1 MLWNADAGA
10 ADAVG
15 KDIIAVLNG
24 EPITLVE
31 AEQRVVFQLYRLRG
45 NIYQLLKRET
55 EKLVE
60 QKLLAAEATR
70 RGVTVDTLIELE
82 VAQKTAPVSDED
94 VRQYIMKHSK
104 SGGVTPLRKERT
116 RNYLNRLALIQRRMD
131 YIDGLCKQADFKFL
145 LTLPRPPRLEIE
157 TAGEPWRGNPA
168 AAVTVVHFAAFNCQ
182 PCSQSVRMIETL
194 LRDFPDQIRWV
205 HRNYFSVGD
214 EVALAAARLG
224 EVAHEKGRFWQ
235 FHDKVFNTQKRLDQA
250 GLQTI
255 ARNLD
260 LEGTTPPDRGFEDR
274 VLLKVKTDVND
285 AQQSGVT
292 SAPVMFVNGRYF
304 SPTFPYARLRA
315 LVTEELSRPPDSP
328 DRQTPAGVTTVD

>member
-1 MLWNADAGA
+1 MLWNSGAGA
-10 ADAVG
+10 ADAAG
-15 KDIIAVLNG
+15 KDIVAVING
-24 EPITLVE
+24 EPITLAE
-31 AEQRVVFQLYRLRG
+31 AEQRVAFQLYRLRG

-60 QKLLAAEATR
+60 QKLLAAEAAR

-82 VAQKTAPVSDED
+82 VAQKSAPVSDED
-94 VRQYIMKHSK
+94 VRQHIMKHSK
-104 SGGVTPLRKERT
+104 SGGVTPQRKERT

-131 YIDGLCKQADFKFL
+131 YIEGLRKQADFKFL
-145 LTLPRPPRLEIE
+145 LTPPRPPRVKIA
-157 TAGEPWRGNPA
+157 TAGEPWRGNHA

-182 PCSQSVRMIETL
+182 LCSQSARMIETL
-194 LRDFPDQIRWV
+194 NRDFPDQIRWV
-205 HRNYFSVGD
+205 HRNFFSMGD
-214 EVALAAARLG
+214 DVALAAAQLG

-235 FHDKVFNTQKRLDQA
+235 FHDTVFNSQKRLDQA

-260 LEGTTPPDRGFEDR
+260 LGGTAPSDERFEDR
-274 VLLKVKTDVND
+274 VLLKVKTDVRD

-315 LVTEELSRPPDSP
+315 LVAEELNRPPDSP
-328 DRQTPAGVTTVD
+328 DRQTRAGETTAD